1 MIYLWVA
8 IIIISVIADIATS
21 LMLFVWYGVGAL
33 VATILEL
40 YGFGFG
46 TQIIVFAVVGSL
58 LTIIFYPIFKRK
70 TKNIPKTLTREE
82 QFIGTE
88 LFAKEDIGETG
99 RIMVDGAYWS
109 VINEGEPIKA
119 GNKFKVT
126 AIRGTKF
133 LVKGEE

>member
-8 IIIISVIADIATS
+8 IIIVSVIADIATS

-33 VATILEL
+33 VAAILEL

-46 TQIIVFAVVGSL
+46 YQVVVFAVVGSI

-70 TKNIPKTLTREE
+70 LKSIPKTLTREE
-82 QFIGTE
+82 QYIGTE
-88 LFAKEDIGETG
+88 LVAKEDIDRNG

-119 GNKFKVT
+119 GNKIKIT
-126 AIRGTKF
+126 AIKGTKF
-133 LVKGEE
+133 LVKGE

>member
-8 IIIISVIADIATS
+8 IIIVSVIADIATS

-33 VATILEL
+33 VAAILEL

-46 TQIIVFAVVGSL
+46 SQVVVFAVVGSI

-70 TKNIPKTLTREE
+70 LKNIPKTLTREE
-82 QFIGTE
+82 QYIGTE
-88 LFAKEDIGETG
+88 LVAKEDIDTNG

-119 GNKFKVT
+119 GDKIKIT
-126 AIRGTKF
+126 AIKGTKF
-133 LVKGEE
+133 LVKGE

>member
-8 IIIISVIADIATS
+8 IIIVSVIADIATS

-33 VATILEL
+33 VAAILEL

-46 TQIIVFAVVGSL
+46 YQVVVFAVVGSI

-70 TKNIPKTLTREE
+70 LKNIPKTLTREE
-82 QFIGTE
+82 QYIGTE
-88 LFAKEDIGETG
+88 LVAKEDIDRNG

-119 GNKFKVT
+119 GNKIKIT
-126 AIRGTKF
+126 AIKGTKF
-133 LVKGEE
+133 LVKGE

>member
-8 IIIISVIADIATS
+8 IIIVSVIADIATS

-33 VATILEL
+33 VAAILEL

-46 TQIIVFAVVGSL
+46 SQVVAFAVVGSI

-70 TKNIPKTLTREE
+70 LKNIPKTLTREE
-82 QFIGTE
+82 QYIGTE
-88 LFAKEDIGETG
+88 LVAKEDIDRNG

-119 GNKFKVT
+119 GNKIKII
-126 AIRGTKF
+126 AIKGTKF
-133 LVKGEE
+133 LVKGE